1 MTGKLSKVGLAV
13 AGSGLAMLAAC
24 TASGAG
30 SSPTEGS
37 SSTPPEGRPMSPQVH
52 VSSSASSVV
61 SSDGSGT
68 AVVTVNGRVCHLD
81 VPDAVAVKTVVDN
94 SHAYLEITDKSG
106 KTRRIDC
113 RS

>member
-1 MTGKLSKVGLAV
+1 MTSRVSRVGLAA
-13 AGSGLAMLAAC
+13 AGTPLALIIVAC

-30 SSPTEGS
+30 SSPKDLHPLPRKAGRCLLRFAS
-37 SSTPPEGRPMSPQVH
+37 VAAPPTWLG
-52 VSSSASSVV
+52 
-61 SSDGSGT
+61 SDGSGT

-81 VPDAVAVKTVVDN
+81 VPDAVAVKTMVDN